1 MQNEL
6 ETLVTNCE
14 EATQLIAKQ
23 TIANRVSETVIRGRV
38 DKMEKEL
45 DGVQQIEEILEGMI
59 GRISVAKEALMF
71 EISKMDAM
79 DELLGQLSNVVP
91 LTQEQSVNGIPRREV
106 QEVKLPGELL
116 HLQNVVGV
124 RDSEDVSKILAKKE
138 RLEKDLFE
146 ENLGKIRETLDEKY
160 VLNYLVLHFRRNILE
175 PLLEALFSE
184 SATSEIK
191 GIDPHLLTEIREWER
206 SVDEV
211 KLGVSRTGKNDTA
224 QQRAKKFLEKWS

>member
-6 ETLVTNCE
+6 EALVSNCE

-59 GRISVAKEALMF
+59 GRISVAKEVLMF

-79 DELLGQLSNVVP
+79 DELLGQLSDAIP
-91 LTQEQSVNGIPRREV
+91 LTQEQSVNGIPRREL

-138 RLEKDLFE
+138 KLEKDLFE
-146 ENLGKIRETLDEKY
+146 ENLGKIRETLDEK
-160 VLNYLVLHFRRNILE
+160 
-175 PLLEALFSE
+175 
-184 SATSEIK
+184 
-191 GIDPHLLTEIREWER
+191 
-206 SVDEV
+206 
-211 KLGVSRTGKNDTA
+211 
-224 QQRAKKFLEKWS
+224 